1 MYKSHPYNIERKNA
15 YLKTYNFIKENPS
28 DKPLIIVADLYKCPY
43 KEYALC
49 FGLYWAGEI
58 MQPKYIPIL
67 NKMYPNTYIYYGW
80 DKLFHDWSGN
90 AYTYIELL
98 KKHNNIRLF
107 SGGENIENDLLKFN
121 MYNLLRM
128 FDTKIKM
135 IYSNENTNE
144 KIYDITYDPS
154 IKFKTIRML
163 CNADSL
169 STDKKNFIG
178 ENEQYIGNGM
188 TQNSERSFSGK
199 YSCKLTKEKQYG
211 MTFNI
216 GVVKQGEQYKFSVW
230 RYNGN
235 KNASLIIAAKDMNDF
250 YFSRKISNRS
260 ENEWDE
266 LVFEMVITKNLDN
279 KELII
284 YVYNDTE
291 IPAYFDDLEIIYTPL
306 ITSDAINDSSL
317 IDKDFS
323 VFCMNKE
330 DKIKDYINKMEKDEN
345 WLNKIKDKAA
355 KNNISVEEQKLID
368 AEYLY
373 KEEIKSNKD
382 ILNKKEERLKEIKQ
396 EIINTPE
403 WLKQIKKKAI

>member
-28 DKPLIIVADLYKCPY
+28 DKPLIIFADLYKCPY
-43 KEYALC
+43 QEYALS

-58 MQPKYIPIL
+58 MQPKYIPIF
-67 NKMYPNTYIYYGW
+67 NKMYPNTYIYSGW

-107 SGGENIENDLLKFN
+107 SGDENIENDLLKFN
-121 MYNLLRM
+121 MYNLLRK

-144 KIYDITYDPS
+144 KIYDITYNPS
-154 IKFKTIRML
+154 IKFKTIRIL

-169 STDKKNFIG
+169 STDKNNFIG
-178 ENEQYIGNGM
+178 DNEKYFGNGI

-199 YSCKLTKEKQYG
+199 YSCKLTKENQYG
-211 MTFNI
+211 MTYNI

-230 RYNGN
+230 RYSGN
-235 KNASLIIAAKDMNDF
+235 KNASLVITAKDMNDF
-250 YFSRKISNRS
+250 SVARKTSDRS
-260 ENEWDE
+260 ENGWDK

-284 YVYNDTE
+284 YVYNNTE

-306 ITSDAINDSSL
+306 ITSDTINDSSF

-323 VFCMNKE
+323 AFCMNKK
-330 DKIKDYINKMEKDEN
+330 DKIKEYLSKMEKDEN
-345 WLNKIKDKAA
+345 WLNQIKEKAA
-355 KNNISVEEQKLID
+355 KNKFSVEKQKNIE

-373 KEEIKSNKD
+373 QLEVKSN
-382 ILNKKEERLKEIKQ
+382 IETSNKKKEKFK
-396 EIINTPE
+396 E
-403 WLKQIKKKAI
+403 KKKNN